1 MLLFLN
7 CGAKQDL
14 VVLGVPGHILL
25 NDGTGNFTKF
35 EFYVE
40 LEGNL
45 GNCFDATG
53 DGHMDLLTLGDG
65 RQTLTLG
72 DGGKTNYYMN
82 RGAWPIE
89 LHSGGGD
96 ATNLRD
102 ETKCMLPVDVDGDG
116 DMVRLSSLCTRIL
129 VDVSADV
136 DFSSISAQD
145 LIVCTFTGPDK
156 LLLNDGVGNF
166 ALKEGAFDGPSGG
179 AVPPA
184 TMSGTLLDANGDG
197 HVDVFFSHFLRSPPS
212 TKNELFLGDG
222 QGNFEYKYI
231 EEGGLQHEGDGS
243 VQYSISADFNGDGN
257 EDLYLFNGYI
267 TLQNSL
273 WLNDGTGSF
282 TKKDD
287 LVQRPGGSAIA
298 AVAVDV
304 DSDGDMDLFV
314 AGHAGTTCVLYIN
327 DGSGHFTYQSASG
340 ETSETPIDFT
350 SVAGSWSAVVAEDF
364 DGNGFVDLFV
374 SAKENVD
381 PPNIFLNNG
390 DGTFIVKNLTEL
402 TSALYGDGV
411 NFADHGTKYVAV
423 DIDQDGDGELA
434 YYLFFP
440 QLA

>member
-1 MLLFLN
+1 M
-7 CGAKQDL
+7 
-14 VVLGVPGHILL
+14 P
-25 NDGTGNFTKF
+25 
-35 EFYVE
+35 
-40 LEGNL
+40 
-45 GNCFDATG
+45 
-53 DGHMDLLTLGDG
+53 
-65 RQTLTLG
+65 
-72 DGGKTNYYMN
+72 
-82 RGAWPIE
+82 
-89 LHSGGGD
+89 
-96 ATNLRD
+96 
-102 ETKCMLPVDVDGDG
+102 
-116 DMVRLSSLCTRIL
+116 L

-136 DFSSISAQD
+136 DFSSLLAQD
-145 LIVCTFTGPDK
+145 LIVCTYSTGSNK
-156 LLLNDGVGNF
+156 LLLNDGTGDFTLV
-166 ALKEGAFDGPSGG
+166 EGAFDDPTVDNHPFTIS
-179 AVPPA
+179 A
-184 TMSGTLLDANGDG
+184 TLLDADGDG
-197 HVDVFFSHFLRSPPS
+197 HIDVFFTNWIYG
-212 TKNELFLGDG
+212 TKNSLFLGDG
-222 QGNFEYKYI
+222 EGNFEYKPL
-231 EEGGLQHEGDGS
+231 ENSALEWQGGMAYLPGS
-243 VQYSISADFNGDGN
+243 ARVGTLAADFNGDGHT
-257 EDLYLFNGYI
+257 DLYFIDG
-267 TLQNSL
+267 QNDGASAL

-327 DGSGHFTYQSASG
+327 DGSGHFTYQSSSG

-350 SVAGSWSAVVAEDF
+350 SVAGLWSAVVAEDF

-374 SAKENVD
+374 SAKENED

-434 YYLFFP
+434 YLLFFP